1 MTDFVPID
9 ASRARNDFFN
19 ILMRAYKGETFLVKK
34 GGIPV
39 AKISKPELTNKRNIL
54 EFAGALKKLNEKEI
68 INYIYKARKDSSYLK
83 RKLPSL

>member
-1 MTDFVPID
+1 MTDFIPID
-9 ASRARNDFFN
+9 ASYARNDFFN
-19 ILMRAYKGETFLVKK
+19 ILMRAYEGETFLVKK

-39 AKISKPELTNKRNIL
+39 AKITKPDLIKKKNIL
-54 EFAGALKKLNEKEI
+54 VFAGVLKKLNEKKI